1 MSTGS
6 DTVIVPLILRYAY
19 GLQDALPYLCLTV
32 GIGEVFSA
40 WVLGLVLLVAL
51 RKTRIGSYVS

>member
-1 MSTGS
+1 MG
-6 DTVIVPLILRYAY
+6 AY
-19 GLQDALPYLCLTV
+19 DALPYLCLTV
-32 GIGEVFSA
+32 GIGEVISA